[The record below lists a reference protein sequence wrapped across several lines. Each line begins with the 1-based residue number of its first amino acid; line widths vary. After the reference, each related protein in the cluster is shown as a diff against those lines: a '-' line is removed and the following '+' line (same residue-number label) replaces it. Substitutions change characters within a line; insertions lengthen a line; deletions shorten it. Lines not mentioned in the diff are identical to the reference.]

1 VTVQAKLQERGAIA
15 VELALLSSLQMNTRR
30 RERQHYAEL
39 VREKASNDVLS
50 RSLVRS
56 SMTPTSPPKT
66 SWD

>member
-15 VELALLSSLQMNTRR
+15 VELPALFAPDEYAVG
-30 RERQHYAEL
+30 RERPALREL